1 MRKLGRCAC
10 KGACSAPQ
18 RSLQRCMRRAR
29 SGAAGAAGKA
39 EALAPRTPGPG
50 APQPQRGGAAYD
62 RVAEV
67 GRQIMRTRPAALSML
82 LIALDRARMHVCCR
96 GRRWRC
102 LILTAARSL
111 QADCVYGLRMCRA
124 NAPGHVRRCLGTGML
139 LKREAGR
146 ASVLQLMMPERTDA
160 HSQRT
165 AVLQVAVTCK
175 TAVRGVVYVPFVQA
189 PCTAALQSSACC
201 MSPRRCPLSDAR
213 LGDKNQA
220 CHAGPGSSQVA
231 RVAAY
236 AELSHAPRTRV

>member
-1 MRKLGRCAC
+1 MRARAHAPRPSA
-10 KGACSAPQ
+10 ACSAACVGRALARQERPA
-18 RSLQRCMRRAR
+18 RLKLWRRAR
-29 SGAAGAAGKA
+29 PARARRSRSGAVLRTTAWPRSAGRSCA
-39 EALAPRTPGPG
+39 RS
-50 APQPQRGGAAYD
+50 R
-62 RVAEV
+62 
-67 GRQIMRTRPAALSML
+67 RTRPAALSML

-96 GRRWRC
+96 GRRWHC
-102 LILTAARSL
+102 LMLTAAWSL

-189 PCTAALQSSACC
+189 PCTAALQSSACY

-231 RVAAY
+231 RVAAH
-236 AELSHAPRTRV
+236 AELSHAPRT